1 MRQIL
6 FILIAFMT
14 LIACNESQKNGEKG
28 SIFMTEF
35 ETPYGTPPFD
45 QITFEDYKPAF
56 LAGMEQQ
63 TEEIEAIV
71 NNEEEPTF
79 ENTVVA
85 LDNSGRTLS
94 RVSRV
99 FYGLRSSNT
108 NDDIMA
114 LAEELSPLLSE
125 HSDNIYLNEELF
137 ARIKT
142 VHDT

>member
-14 LIACNESQKNGEKG
+14 LIACNESQKGGEKG

-79 ENTVVA
+79 ENTIVA

-108 NDDIMA
+108 SDDIKA
-114 LAEELSPLLSE
+114 LAEELSPQIGRASCRE
-125 HSDNIYLNEELF
+125 
-137 ARIKT
+137 R
-142 VHDT
+142 V